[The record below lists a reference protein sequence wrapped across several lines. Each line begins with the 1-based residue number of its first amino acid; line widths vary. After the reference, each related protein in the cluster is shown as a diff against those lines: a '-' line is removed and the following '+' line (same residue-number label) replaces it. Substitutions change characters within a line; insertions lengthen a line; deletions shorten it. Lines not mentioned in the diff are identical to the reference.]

1 MKKILNESLF
11 SYVMDTILGYAA
23 RREAENDIEFQSYLK
38 KSSEDIARVTAELE
52 KTVKRAQ
59 ELQKKRK

>member
-1 MKKILNESLF
+1 MKKNLSESLF

-23 RREAENDIEFQSYLK
+23 KREADDDIEFQEYLK
-38 KSSEDIARVTAELE
+38 KSSADIARVTADLE

-59 ELQKKRK
+59 ELQRKRK

>member
-23 RREAENDIEFQSYLK
+23 RVEADDDVEFKAYLK

-59 ELQKKRK
+59 ELQKK

>member
-23 RREAENDIEFQSYLK
+23 RREADDDVEFKAYLK

-59 ELQKKRK
+59 ELQKK